1 LTRFFCYGKK
11 IVNPVVFDF
20 IFCDRNIKN
29 NTIKNMNKGRE
40 ESHTLAFIGTQ
51 SYGIGNKEKV
61 FAEV

>member
-1 LTRFFCYGKK
+1 
-11 IVNPVVFDF
+11 
-20 IFCDRNIKN
+20 
-29 NTIKNMNKGRE
+29 MNKKRE